1 MEEVL
6 RRVRRW
12 HGTHAVEAYEK
23 YLQKCHEVRADDVR
37 AGVETTRFSQHGH
50 VVAEK

>member
-1 MEEVL
+1 VEEVL

-37 AGVETTRFSQHGH
+37 ARVEIKF
-50 VVAEK
+50 VALTAES